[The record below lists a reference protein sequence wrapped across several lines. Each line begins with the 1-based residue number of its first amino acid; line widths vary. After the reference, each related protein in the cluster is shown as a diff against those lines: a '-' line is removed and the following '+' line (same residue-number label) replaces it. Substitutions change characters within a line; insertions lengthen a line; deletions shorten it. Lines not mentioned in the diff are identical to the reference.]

1 MNKNVNFFGRHCR
14 VKRTNYSV
22 RNDLI
27 ILNKLNN
34 TDNLAELVDKIYEII
49 ENYFFEMKFSIIP
62 ETRYLEK
69 SELENYYMD

>member
-1 MNKNVNFFGRHCR
+1 MFNLK
-14 VKRTNYSV
+14 
-22 RNDLI
+22 I